1 MLGIFLLLVFMLSL
15 ISAIIVITFIIIRKK
30 YKTEIGIYILFF
42 LVFYIIISG
51 IIFPALYYDGD
62 INYFSN
68 ARIKFGRY
76 YIYRSEDNEIT
87 KFYFIYEDF
96 SDIRGID
103 IRNCSIYVKDF
114 NNKEE
119 VEKIIKELEYIDEN
133 DLKEVDIYDYKNKE
147 EFLKKMKKLIEKNNR
162 RKLLKTNE
170 YTKEYFSDDVIKKFE
185 NINKNS
191 GNLSSY
197 SAYITLKYEEKKQ
210 ELKKLMEYGYKNDL
224 DSDKFLQYLKEK
236 KLLYNEEELIQ
247 IVYTDYVNFLTEK
260 KRKE

>member
-1 MLGIFLLLVFMLSL
+1 MLVIFLLSFFILSL
-15 ISAIIVITFIIIRKK
+15 IIITFLIIRKK
-30 YKTEIGIYILFF
+30 YKTVIGISILSLCIFYITISG
-42 LVFYIIISG
+42 LVFSL
-51 IIFPALYYDGD
+51 LYYDGD

-76 YIYRSEDNEIT
+76 YIYHSEDNEIT

-185 NINKNS
+185 NINKNLD
-191 GNLSSY
+191 NLSSY

-236 KLLYNEEELIQ
+236 KLSYNEEKLMQ

>member
-1 MLGIFLLLVFMLSL
+1 MLVIFLLSFFILSL
-15 ISAIIVITFIIIRKK
+15 IIITFLIIRKK
-30 YKTEIGIYILFF
+30 YKTVIGISILSLCIFYITISG
-42 LVFYIIISG
+42 LVFSL
-51 IIFPALYYDGD
+51 LYYEGE

-76 YIYRSEDNEIT
+76 YIYSSEDNEIT
-87 KFYFIYEDF
+87 KFYFKYEDF
-96 SDIRGID
+96 SDIRYQ
-103 IRNCSIYVKDF
+103 NCSIYVKDF